1 MSRPDA
7 PFAFRIGHGYD
18 VHRFAPGR
26 RLVLGGVEI
35 PHERGLDGH
44 SDADVVLHA
53 LMDALLG
60 AAGLPDIGHL
70 FPNTDP
76 QWRGA
81 DSRGL
86 LRAVMARLVQA
97 GYAVGNVDISI
108 VAEAPKI
115 APHIPAMRERIAA
128 DLGIA
133 PDAVGIKATTN
144 EKMGFVGRKEGI
156 AAMAVAL
163 IARRGP
169 HPADAVT

>member
-1 MSRPDA
+1 MSVDPPPA
-7 PFAFRIGHGYD
+7 TSLPFRIGHGYD
-18 VHRFAPGR
+18 VHRFAAGR

-35 PHERGLDGH
+35 AHERGLDGH

-76 QWRGA
+76 AWRGA
-81 DSRGL
+81 DSRAL
-86 LRAVMARLVQA
+86 LRAVVTRLLEA
-97 GYAVGNVDISI
+97 GWRVGNVDLTI

-128 DLGIA
+128 DLAIA
-133 PDAVGIKATTN
+133 PDAVGLKATTN
-144 EKMGFVGRKEGI
+144 EKMGFVGRREGI

-163 IARRGP
+163 IARR
-169 HPADAVT
+169 